1 MSSYFLLF
9 SLGLT
14 WASRDIGDFMI
25 KKIIRALALQ
35 HGIGKRLYLKIC
47 NPRNTEYVEYLRRYG
62 KLHSIGENCE
72 INRDA
77 RILDP
82 EYTRIGSN
90 VCLSSCT
97 LVGHDGSIAVL
108 NRAYN
113 KKLDSVG
120 KIDIKDNVFI
130 GINAIVLPGVTI
142 GPNAIV
148 AAGAVVTRDVLP
160 NSVVGGVPAREI
172 GKVDKLV
179 LSLESESKKLPWY
192 SLVESRQG
200 AFDPKLEP
208 LLKRL
213 RVQHFFG
220 S

>member
-1 MSSYFLLF
+1 
-9 SLGLT
+9 
-14 WASRDIGDFMI
+14 MI
-25 KKIIRALALQ
+25 KKIVRTLALRY
-35 HGIGKRLYLKIC
+35 GIGKRLYLKIC
-47 NPRNTEYVEYLRRYG
+47 NPRNTEYVEYLRKYG

-72 INRDA
+72 INRDVK
-77 RILDP
+77 ILDP
-82 EYTRIGSN
+82 EYTRIGNN

-148 AAGAVVTRDVLP
+148 AAGAVVTRDVSP
-160 NSVVGGVPAREI
+160 NSIVGGVPAREI
-172 GKVDKLV
+172 GKLDEYV
-179 LSLESESKKLPWY
+179 LRLESESKALPWY
-192 SLVESRQG
+192 SIIESRQG
-200 AFDPKLEP
+200 AFDPNLEDS
-208 LLKRL
+208 LKRS

-220 S
+220 SE